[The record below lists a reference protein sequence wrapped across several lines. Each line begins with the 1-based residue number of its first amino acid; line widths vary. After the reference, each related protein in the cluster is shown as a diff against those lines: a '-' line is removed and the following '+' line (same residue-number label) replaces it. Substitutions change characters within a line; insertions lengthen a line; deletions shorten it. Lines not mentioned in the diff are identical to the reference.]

1 LKLLHELIDLVSII
15 KSVVNDFSSLSKRR
29 RRENEN
35 QKSYISFLCNYPRA
49 TAYGD
54 RTRLEQVV
62 RNLLTN
68 ALNYTM
74 DGSITVSLHKDNS
87 SNEWVVSVKDT
98 GPGIDPNI
106 FPRLFTK
113 FVTNSQDVYSI
124 GLGLYISKKI
134 IEAQGGKIWAENNKG
149 SNGATFSFALPCARR
164 GRVKEA
170 ETYLV

>member
-1 LKLLHELIDLVSII
+1 MNELIDLVSII

-29 RRENEN
+29 RQHENH
-35 QKSYISFLCNYPRA
+35 KSHISFLCNYPRA

-68 ALNYTM
+68 ALNYTT
-74 DGSITVSLHKDNS
+74 DGSITISLHKDNS

-98 GPGIDPNI
+98 GAGIDPDI

-113 FVTNSQDVYSI
+113 FMTNSQGGI
-124 GLGLYISKKI
+124 GLGLYISKNI

-149 SNGATFSFALPCARR
+149 SNGATFSFDLP
-164 GRVKEA
+164 VA
-170 ETYLV
+170 EID